1 MDIKELSYED
11 SVVRMTKLVE
21 HICELR
27 KIEDSLCVNCAL
39 AYGVCENIKKE
50 CEKIENKGVDC

>member
-11 SVVRMTKLVE
+11 SVVRMAKLVE

-27 KIEDSLCVNCAL
+27 KTECYSCVNCAF
-39 AYGVCENIKKE
+39 AHGVCETIKKE